1 LSSAADHDHA
11 GRLTRRPI
19 TVPRHFM
26 TTGFSMGQLRTA
38 NKRRNRALAATVAA
52 RTSAPAPAPVKAAA
66 PKRAAKAKA

>member
-1 LSSAADHDHA
+1 
-11 GRLTRRPI
+11 
-19 TVPRHFM
+19 M

-66 PKRAAKAKA
+66 PKRAAKPKA